1 MKIQNG
7 VVDLS
12 STGKRFVTVMVNRSY
27 KPYFTPFQTYECART
42 CWHVDLNKVKKAD
55 YILAVYY
62 GKIVGVFTATA
73 WLDGHST
80 ENSVIKNKKEK
91 EKRYEFVGKIVKD
104 KFAKKI
110 IGCEIL
116 GYEKQGYP
124 VQYFN

>member
-1 MKIQNG
+1 MQIKNG
-7 VVDLS
+7 VADLS
-12 STGKRFVTVMVNRSY
+12 GTGKKFVAVMVNKSY
-27 KPYFTPFQTYECART
+27 KPYFTLFQTYECART
-42 CWHVDLNKVKKAD
+42 CWHVDLNNVKKAD

-80 ENSVIKNKKEK
+80 ENSIIKNKKEK
-91 EKRYEFVGKIVKD
+91 EKRYEFVGKIVKG
-104 KFAKKI
+104 KFAQKL

-116 GYEKQGYP
+116 GYEKKGYP